1 MTEAGEV
8 MVRLRTC
15 LLSCTIAIAALAL
28 APLAGAQQKIKM
40 SYTAVS
46 GFALG
51 YVAEQQG
58 FFQKRGV
65 DVEFVQ
71 TAISGNIPGAIV
83 SGSVDVGGPT
93 MPSVLQAND
102 AGLDLVV
109 FAGGAVYP
117 LTGDVLVARV
127 GSGIEKTSDLK
138 GKTVGVPGLGALL
151 HIMLRRDLK
160 ANGVDPDSVKYIEV
174 GFPQA
179 GDALKSGQIDAY
191 PAQAPFTARIIQSGA
206 GKEVA
211 NWLKSTPDGTPTVVW
226 ATTRQWANAHKEQ
239 IAAMRAAMDE
249 AQDFVKTHKDET
261 DQAIAKYTGLPIQ
274 VVSSIAVPPLAV
286 ELSPKQIQFW
296 IDICK
301 EQQLIKGNPTPQ
313 SIWVP

>member
-1 MTEAGEV
+1 M
-8 MVRLRTC
+8 RLHI
-15 LLSCTIAIAALAL
+15 SVIAAAAAAFGLL
-28 APLAGAQQKIKM
+28 GPLPAGAQQKLKM

-65 DVEFVQ
+65 DVDFIQ
-71 TAISGNIPGAIV
+71 TAISGNIPGAVV
-83 SGSVDVGGPT
+83 SGSVDIGGPT

-109 FAGGAVYP
+109 IAGGAVYP
-117 LTGDVLVARV
+117 LPGDVLVARP
-127 GSGIEKTSDLK
+127 GSGIEKPTDLK

-151 HIMLRRDLK
+151 HIMLRRTLK

-191 PAQAPFTARIIQSGA
+191 PMQAPFTARVVQSG
-206 GKEVA
+206 VA
-211 NWLKSTPDGTPTVVW
+211 KAVSDWLQDTPDGTLTVVYV
-226 ATTRQWANAHKEQ
+226 TTRKWAADHKDAVE
-239 IAAMRAAMDE
+239 ALRDGMKE
-249 AQDFVKTHKDET
+249 AQGFIKTHPDET
-261 DQAIAKYTGLPIQ
+261 NQAIAKYTGLPIQ
-274 VVSSIAVPPLAV
+274 VVASIPVPPLTV
-286 ELSPKQIQFW
+286 NVTPKQIQFW
-296 IDICK
+296 IDIAK
-301 EQQLIKGNPTPQ
+301 EQQLIKGNPDAK
-313 SIWVP
+313 SLIVE

>member
-1 MTEAGEV
+1 MRRKAQW
-8 MVRLRTC
+8 L
-15 LLSCTIAIAALAL
+15 AIGIILAALAAL
-28 APLAGAQQKIKM
+28 PAHAQQKIKM

-46 GFALG
+46 GFTLG

-83 SGSVDVGGPT
+83 SGSVDIGGPT

-160 ANGVDPDSVKYIEV
+160 ANGVDPDSVKYIEI

-179 GDALKSGQIDAY
+179 ADALKSGQIDAY

-211 NWLKSTPDGTPTVVW
+211 NWLKSTPDGTPTVTF
-226 ATTRQWANAHKEQ
+226 ATTRKWANDHKQAIE
-239 IAAMRAAMDE
+239 AMRAAMRE
-249 AQDFVKTHKDET
+249 AKDFIQTHKGEA
-261 DQAIAKYTGLPIQ
+261 DQAVAKYTGLPIQ
-274 VVSSIAVPPLAV
+274 VVSSIGIPPLDV
-286 ELSPKQIQFW
+286 DLTPKQIQFW

-301 EQQLIKGNPTPQ
+301 EQALIKGNPTVK
-313 SIWVP
+313 SIWVE

>member
-1 MTEAGEV
+1 MRFKT
-8 MVRLRTC
+8 
-15 LLSCTIAIAALAL
+15 LLLGVGFALAALSAVHP
-28 APLAGAQQKIKM
+28 AAAQTKIKM

-51 YVAEQQG
+51 YLAEQQG

-65 DVEFVQ
+65 DIEFIQ

-83 SGSVDVGGPT
+83 SGSVDIGGPT

-109 FAGGAVYP
+109 FSGGSVYP
-117 LTGDVLVARV
+117 LSGDVLIARV

-191 PAQAPFTARIIQSGA
+191 PSQAPFTARILQSGA
-206 GKEVA
+206 GKAVS
-211 NWLKSTPDGTPTVVW
+211 NWLGSTPDGTPTVVF
-226 ATTRQWANAHKEQ
+226 ATTRKWAAAHPKE
-239 IAAMRAAMDE
+239 IGAMRGGMQE
-249 AQDFVKTHKDET
+249 ALDFFKTHPDET
-261 DQAIAKYTGLPIQ
+261 AQAIGKYTGLPAA
-274 VVSSIAVPPLAV
+274 VVATLPQPALAV
-286 ELSPKQIQFW
+286 NLTPKQIQFW

-301 EQQLIKGNPTPQ
+301 EQKLIKNSPTPADV
-313 SIWVP
+313 WVK

>member
-1 MTEAGEV
+1 MPRFRILMLAT
-8 MVRLRTC
+8 
-15 LLSCTIAIAALAL
+15 AAMAL
-28 APLAGAQQKIKM
+28 VLAGSMAARAQEKVKM
-40 SYTAVS
+40 TYTAVS
-46 GFALG
+46 GFTLG

-58 FFQKRGV
+58 FFQKHGV
-65 DVEFVQ
+65 DVDFVQ

-83 SGSVDVGGPT
+83 SGSVDIGGPT

-117 LTGDVLVARV
+117 LTGDVLVVRPN
-127 GSGIEKTSDLK
+127 SGIKTTKDLK

-160 ANGVDPDSVKYIEV
+160 ANGVDPDSVKYVEV

-191 PAQAPFTARIIQSGA
+191 PSQAPFTARIIQSGA
-206 GKEVA
+206 GVPVA

-226 ATTRQWANAHKEQ
+226 ATTRKWADAHKQAIEG
-239 IAAMRAAMDE
+239 MRAAMRE
-249 AQDFVKTHKDET
+249 AKEFIKTHKDET
-261 DQAIAKYTGLPIQ
+261 DQAIAKYTGLPEK
-274 VVSSIAVPPLAV
+274 VVASIAVPPLDV
-286 ELSPKQIQFW
+286 DLSPKQIQFW

-301 EQQLIKGNPTPQ
+301 EQKLIKGNPTAA
-313 SIWVP
+313 SFWVK

>member
-1 MTEAGEV
+1 MPRLKLGALGVAAAAFVFAGT
-8 MVRLRTC
+8 L
-15 LLSCTIAIAALAL
+15 AAQ
-28 APLAGAQQKIKM
+28 AQEKVKM

-58 FFQKRGV
+58 FFQKHGV
-65 DVEFVQ
+65 DVDFVQ

-83 SGSVDVGGPT
+83 SGSVDIGGPT

-117 LTGDVLVARV
+117 LPGDVLVARP
-127 GSGIEKTSDLK
+127 GSGIKTTKDLK

-160 ANGVDPDSVKYIEV
+160 ANGVDPDSVRYVEV

-179 GDALKSGQIDAY
+179 ADALRSGQIDAY
-191 PAQAPFTARIIQSGA
+191 PAQAPFTARIEQSGA
-206 GKEVA
+206 GVPVA

-226 ATTRQWANAHKEQ
+226 ATTRKWADAHKQAIEG
-239 IAAMRAAMDE
+239 MRAAMRE
-249 AQDFVKTHKDET
+249 AKEFVKTHKTET
-261 DQAIAKYTGLPIQ
+261 DQAIAKYTGLPLQ
-274 VVSSIAVPPLAV
+274 VVSSIAVPPLDVDLNA
-286 ELSPKQIQFW
+286 KQLQFW

-301 EQQLIKGNPTPQ
+301 EQKLIKNNLTPA
-313 SIWVP
+313 SLWVK

>member
-1 MTEAGEV
+1 MP
-8 MVRLRTC
+8 RFRT
-15 LLSCTIAIAALAL
+15 LMLAAVAIALTF
-28 APLAGAQQKIKM
+28 AGTAAARAQQKVKM
-40 SYTAVS
+40 AYTAVS
-46 GFALG
+46 GFTLG

-58 FFQKRGV
+58 FFQKHGV
-65 DVEFVQ
+65 DVDFVQ

-83 SGSVDVGGPT
+83 SGSVDIGGPT

-109 FAGGAVYP
+109 FSGGAVYP
-117 LTGDVLVARV
+117 LTGDVLVVRPN
-127 GSGIEKTSDLK
+127 SGIKTTKDLK

-160 ANGVDPDSVKYIEV
+160 ANGVDPDSVRYVEV

-191 PAQAPFTARIIQSGA
+191 PSQAPFTARIIQSGA
-206 GKEVA
+206 GVPVA

-226 ATTRQWANAHKEQ
+226 ATTRKWADAHKQAIEG
-239 IAAMRAAMDE
+239 MRAAMRE
-249 AQDFVKTHKDET
+249 AKEFIKTHKDET
-261 DQAIAKYTGLPIQ
+261 DQAIAKYTGLPEK
-274 VVSSIAVPPLAV
+274 VVASIAVPPLDVDLNA
-286 ELSPKQIQFW
+286 KQIQFW

-301 EQQLIKGNPTPQ
+301 EQKLIKGNPTVA
-313 SIWVP
+313 SLWIK

>member
-1 MTEAGEV
+1 MT
-8 MVRLRTC
+8 RYTRR
-15 LLSCTIAIAALAL
+15 SLAL
-28 APLAGAQQKIKM
+28 AVALVALAAIPGAQAQQKIKM

-65 DVEFVQ
+65 DVEFLQ

-109 FAGGAVYP
+109 FSGGAVYP
-117 LTGDVLVARV
+117 LTGDVLIARI

-138 GKTVGVPGLGALL
+138 GKSVGVPGLGALL

-191 PAQAPFTARIIQSGA
+191 PAQAPFTARILQSGA
-206 GKEVA
+206 GKEVS

-226 ATTRQWANAHKEQ
+226 ATTRKWANDHKQAIE
-239 IAAMRAAMDE
+239 AMRTAMRE

-261 DQAIAKYTGLPIQ
+261 DQAIAKYTGLPLP
-274 VVSSIAVPPLAV
+274 VVASIAVPPLNV
-286 ELSPKQIQFW
+286 DLSPKQIQFW

-301 EQQLIKGNPTPQ
+301 EQALIKGNPTAQ
-313 SIWVP
+313 SVWVQ

>member
-1 MTEAGEV
+1 MT
-8 MVRLRTC
+8 RYTLRWLPLTVA
-15 LLSCTIAIAALAL
+15 LMALA
-28 APLAGAQQKIKM
+28 ATSGAQAQQKIKM

-65 DVEFVQ
+65 DVEFLQ

-109 FAGGAVYP
+109 FSGGAVYP
-117 LTGDVLVARV
+117 LTGDVLIARI

-138 GKTVGVPGLGALL
+138 GKSVGVPGLGALL

-191 PAQAPFTARIIQSGA
+191 PAQAPFTARILQSGA
-206 GKEVA
+206 GKEVT

-226 ATTRQWANAHKEQ
+226 ATTRKWANDHKQAIE
-239 IAAMRAAMDE
+239 AMRAAMRE

-261 DQAIAKYTGLPIQ
+261 DQGIAKYTGLPLP
-274 VVSSIAVPPLAV
+274 VVASIAVPPLNV
-286 ELSPKQIQFW
+286 DLTPQQIQFW

-301 EQQLIKGNPTPQ
+301 EQALIKGNPTAQ
-313 SIWVP
+313 SVWVQ

>member
-1 MTEAGEV
+1 M
-8 MVRLRTC
+8 RLKT
-15 LLSCTIAIAALAL
+15 LLSGFGVALVAL
-28 APLAGAQQKIKM
+28 SVAQSAGAQQKIKM

-51 YVAEQQG
+51 YLAEQQG

-65 DVEFVQ
+65 DVEFIQ

-83 SGSVDVGGPT
+83 SGSVDIGGPT

-109 FAGGAVYP
+109 FSGGSVYP
-117 LTGDVLVARV
+117 LSGDVLVARI

-138 GKTVGVPGLGALL
+138 GKSVGVPGLGALL

-206 GKEVA
+206 GKAVS
-211 NWLKSTPDGTPTVVW
+211 NWLGSTPDGTPTVVF
-226 ATTRQWANAHKEQ
+226 ATTRKWAADHKKE
-239 IAAMRAAMDE
+239 IE
-249 AQDFVKTHKDET
+249 ALRGGMLEALDFFKTHPDET
-261 DQAIAKYTGLPIQ
+261 SQAIAKYTGLPAQ
-274 VVSSIAVPPLAV
+274 VVATLPQPALTVN
-286 ELSPKQIQFW
+286 LSPKQIQFW

-301 EQQLIKGNPTPQ
+301 EQNLIKSNPTPQ

>member
-1 MTEAGEV
+1 MKRATFMLAG
-8 MVRLRTC
+8 
-15 LLSCTIAIAALAL
+15 IALAIL
-28 APLAGAQQKIKM
+28 GTAPPAASQTKIKM
-40 SYTAVS
+40 TYTAVS
-46 GFALG
+46 GFAAG

-65 DVEFVQ
+65 DVDFIQ
-71 TAISGNIPGAIV
+71 TPISGNIPSVIV

-117 LTGDVLVARV
+117 LSGDVLIARV
-127 GSGIEKTSDLK
+127 GSGVEKTSDLK
-138 GKTVGVPGLGALL
+138 GKTVGVPGIGALL

-160 ANGVDPDSVKYIEV
+160 ANGVDPDSVRYVEI

-191 PAQAPFTARIIQSGA
+191 PSQAPFTARILQSGA
-206 GKEVA
+206 GQAVA
-211 NWLKSTPDGTPTVVW
+211 NWLSATPDGTPTVVF
-226 ATTRQWANAHKEQ
+226 ATTRKWANEHKKE
-239 IAAMRAAMDE
+239 IEAMRDAMRE
-249 AQDFVKTHKDET
+249 ALDFIKTHRDET
-261 DQAIAKYTGLPIQ
+261 NQAIGKYTGLPAQ
-274 VVSSIAVPPLAV
+274 VVASLPPPV
-286 ELSPKQIQFW
+286 INVDLSPKQIQFW

-301 EQQLIKGNPTPQ
+301 EQQLIKGNPNPKDL
-313 SIWVP
+313 WF